1 MCIPNHVSER
11 PAVWRKTLLQ
21 LRFIVPP
28 NLTFRTCCEDHV
40 VKLKGFCLS
49 FLSFM
54 KIMGMKQTMRMMMV
68 MMVAKNMSDMSVS
81 REGEGMN
88 GSDKF
93 LYS

>member
-1 MCIPNHVSER
+1 
-11 PAVWRKTLLQ
+11 
-21 LRFIVPP
+21 
-28 NLTFRTCCEDHV
+28 
-40 VKLKGFCLS
+40 
-49 FLSFM
+49 M